1 MNRLETHTNPLRLF
15 LFVGKDEGV
24 MQRNE
29 MLFCKGRMGD
39 KTNHFLS
46 FGRMQPTSCTK
57 GTKDL
62 AVPNNSSPC
71 YCHIAAYLNN
81 VFVKPN
87 EQCRACSNIVMA
99 RKRTFRG
106 TKKEHFCLF
115 TVHLCLSSSNSYLAI
130 IKPPTI
136 YTKTHLATLYFIT
149 FRLLT

>member
-29 MLFCKGRMGD
+29 MLFCKGRMGN

-99 RKRTFRG
+99 RKRTFRV
-106 TKKEHFCLF
+106 TRKEQFKALTDVNDIGQRNAQDVHVSPNCAFNPNRLFAISCL
-115 TVHLCLSSSNSYLAI
+115 
-130 IKPPTI
+130 
-136 YTKTHLATLYFIT
+136 
-149 FRLLT
+149 